1 MIVAL
6 VIGAMVL
13 TAILGVYARANRAA
27 EAVLA
32 RIDSP
37 SLGADVL
44 QLIVEDL
51 DRLLG
56 AGADAT
62 IEIKNGFDKGF
73 VRAQLVLRRTLKN
86 DKNEDV
92 TVEEIMWRG
101 GYDYEGRV
109 PGLILYRSQEG
120 IAVGD
125 KLLDPQRES
134 WEKNYP
140 LVPVCRG
147 VTFFRIEVPKDDG
160 FVDRWSGTSLPP
172 GVKVSLSFAEP
183 YETVRGT
190 YDVLD
195 HEKMTRTV
203 AVDRT
208 RKIKF
213 TMPDTGQA
221 VTDETQTDETRTD
234 ETEKDEIADELPPA
248 KTEGRR

>member
-13 TAILGVYARANRAA
+13 TAILGIYARANRAA
-27 EAVLA
+27 DAVLA

-51 DRLLG
+51 ERLLG
-56 AGADAT
+56 AGDEAT
-62 IEIKNGFDKGF
+62 IEIRNGFDSGF
-73 VRAQLVLRRTLKN
+73 VRAQLILRRTLKN

-92 TVEEIMWRG
+92 TVEEITWRA

-109 PGLILYRSQEG
+109 PGLILYRGHEG
-120 IAVGD
+120 IAVED
-125 KLLDPQRES
+125 KLLDPQRET
-134 WEKNYP
+134 WERNYP

-147 VTFFRIEVPKDDG
+147 VTFLRIEVPRGDE
-160 FVDRWSGTSLPP
+160 FVDRWSGDSLPP
-172 GVKVSLSFAEP
+172 GVRVSLSFAEP

-195 HEKMTRTV
+195 HQKITRTI

-213 TMPDTGQA
+213 TMPEADQA
-221 VTDETQTDETRTD
+221 VTDETANDEKEDEQPPEQTNKRD
-234 ETEKDEIADELPPA
+234 
-248 KTEGRR
+248 